1 MPEAG
6 RTRSPGARDFLRR
19 EGVPPSIAPARART
33 LPVKRRIGAVLVV
46 AAFAGGVVAAVEEKE
61 AGPIS
66 PEVCRDCHPAE
77 FRAWRR
83 SDHFQ
88 SMRVADNDA
97 VLGDFSDVR
106 VTFHG
111 IESRFFRAGDEYRVE
126 TVGAS
131 GERCVFDV
139 RYTFGWRPLQ
149 QYLLDAGNSRLQAFD
164 VAWDDRAVA
173 QGGQRWF
180 HLQPD
185 EAITPGHPFFWT
197 GHAMHWGSQC
207 AACHSTHVTKS
218 VDASGRT
225 NTAYAAA
232 NVTCEACHGDAAAHL
247 RHAANG
253 TTGSVPHAGFADG
266 PSPPIAWH
274 LAPGGRI
281 ATPDKA
287 GDSREIDQCGG
298 CHALRMPLGAD
309 AQGKPFHDA
318 YRIELVGDVHYFPDG
333 QIREEVFVLGSFLQS
348 RMHAQGVTCGN
359 CHDPHSGNLV
369 AEGNGVCGQCHHA
382 ASYDVPTHH
391 HHAAGTPGS
400 ACIDCHMP
408 ARTYMGVDP
417 RRDHAFPIPRP
428 SLSAELGVPN
438 ACTGCHE
445 GRSDAWAQEKLRD
458 WGVAE
463 KEHWA
468 RLSQR
473 LHRGDPAAADA
484 LYALVAGDTPPMVK
498 ASLLAQAAALPSHK
512 VRALLELGLRDSEP
526 LVRRGAVAGAQGQ
539 PPAERWQ
546 LLAPRVHDAV
556 ASVRFETALALAD
569 IVPALPA
576 KALAAT
582 HDLFAEQRRLLEPT
596 ADLAETQRM
605 LANLEDRLGQSAAAR
620 AAFGRALTIDPTS
633 VPALIDY
640 ADFLQREGQEREAGE
655 LLTRA
660 ISVAPDSPIANVA
673 YGLHLVRSGRR
684 DEALA
689 PLAKAAA
696 TPDASARF
704 LYIHAVAQHS
714 LGHHAAALE
723 TLRDGIERW
732 PWDPNLLS
740 TLVIYLDDP
749 QSPETQRHLETLAE
763 LGPELLHI
771 RALLDR
777 YGIIR

>member
-1 MPEAG
+1 M
-6 RTRSPGARDFLRR
+6 
-19 EGVPPSIAPARART
+19 
-33 LPVKRRIGAVLVV
+33 
-46 AAFAGGVVAAVEEKE
+46 
-61 AGPIS
+61 
-66 PEVCRDCHPAE
+66 
-77 FRAWRR
+77 
-83 SDHFQ
+83 
-88 SMRVADNDA
+88 
-97 VLGDFSDVR
+97 LGDFSDVR

-131 GERCVFDV
+131 GEPRVFDV

-149 QYLLDAGNSRLQAFD
+149 QYLLDVGDSRLQAFD
-164 VAWDDRAVA
+164 VAWDDRARA

-185 EAITPGHPFFWT
+185 EAIAPGHPFFWT
-197 GHAMHWGSQC
+197 GHAMNWGGQC
-207 AACHSTHVTKS
+207 ASCHSTNVTKS
-218 VDASGRT
+218 VDASGHLS
-225 NTAYAAA
+225 TAFEAT
-232 NVTCEACHGDAAAHL
+232 NVTCEACHGNAAVHV
-247 RHAANG
+247 RHARAG
-253 TTGSVPHAGFADG
+253 TTSSVPHAGFADG
-266 PSPPIAWH
+266 PQPPIAWH
-274 LAPGGRI
+274 LAPGARI

-298 CHALRMPLGAD
+298 CHALRMPLTAD

-318 YRIELVGDVHYFPDG
+318 YRIQLPGDVHYFRDG

-369 AEGNGVCGQCHHA
+369 ADGNGVCAQCHRA
-382 ASYDVPTHH
+382 ASYDVPSHH
-391 HHAAGTPGS
+391 RHAAGTPGS

-445 GRSDAWAQEKLRD
+445 DRSDTWAQKKLRD
-458 WGVAE
+458 WGFAE
-463 KEHWA
+463 KDHWA

-484 LYALVAGDTPPMVK
+484 LYASVAGDTPPMVK

-512 VRALLELGLRDSEP
+512 VQALLELGLRDSEP

-539 PPAERWQ
+539 PPAERWR
-546 LLAPRVHDAV
+546 LLAPHMNDPV
-556 ASVRFETALALAD
+556 ASVRFETAVALAD

-576 KALAAT
+576 RASTAT

-620 AAFGRALTIDPTS
+620 AAFARALTIDPTS

-660 ISVAPDSPIANVA
+660 ISVAPDSPMANVA
-673 YGLHLVRSGRR
+673 YGLHLVRSGHRR
-684 DEALA
+684 QALA
-689 PLAKAAA
+689 SLAKAAA

-723 TLRDGIERW
+723 TLRTGIERW

-749 QSPETQRHLETLAE
+749 HSPETQRHLATLSE
-763 LGPELLHI
+763 LEP
-771 RALLDR
+771 D
-777 YGIIR
+777 

>member
-1 MPEAG
+1 MQ
-6 RTRSPGARDFLRR
+6 T
-19 EGVPPSIAPARART
+19 
-33 LPVKRRIGAVLVV
+33 KRRIGAVLVL
-46 AAFAGGVVAAVEEKE
+46 AALAGGSGPAVSKTDAA
-61 AGPIS
+61 PTP
-66 PEVCRDCHPAE
+66 PEVCRDCHVRE
-77 FRAWRR
+77 FEAWRR

-88 SMRVADNDA
+88 SMRAAEEEA

-111 IESRFFRAGDEYRVE
+111 IESRFFRTGDEYRVE

-131 GERCVFDV
+131 SERGVFDV

-149 QYLLDAGNSRLQAFD
+149 QYLLDAGDSRLQAFD

-185 EAITPGHPFFWT
+185 EAIAPGHPFFWT

-207 AACHSTHVTKS
+207 AACHSTNVTKS
-218 VDASGRT
+218 PGASGRVDT
-225 NTAYAAA
+225 TFAAA
-232 NVTCEACHGDAAAHL
+232 NVTCAACHGDAAAHL
-247 RHAANG
+247 GHAADG
-253 TTGSVPHAGFADG
+253 TTGSVPHAGFEDG
-266 PSPPIAWH
+266 PAPPIAWH
-274 LAPGGRI
+274 LAPGARI

-287 GDSREIDQCGG
+287 GYSREIDQCGG
-298 CHALRMPLGAD
+298 CHALRMPLTAD

-318 YRIELVGDVHYFPDG
+318 YRIELLGDVHYFPDG

-348 RMHAQGVTCGN
+348 RMYARGVTCGN

-369 AEGNGVCGQCHHA
+369 VEGNGVCAQCHRT
-382 ASYDVPTHH
+382 ASYDVPAHH

-445 GRSDAWAQEKLRD
+445 GRSDAWAQNKLRD
-458 WGVAE
+458 WGFAE
-463 KEHWA
+463 KDHWA
-468 RLSQR
+468 HMFQR
-473 LHRGDPAAADA
+473 LRRGDPAAADA
-484 LYALVAGDTPPMVK
+484 LLALVAGDTPPMVK
-498 ASLLAQAAALPSHK
+498 AGLLAQAATLPSH
-512 VRALLELGLRDSEP
+512 RTRTILELGLGDSEP

-539 PPAERWQ
+539 PPAERWH
-546 LLAPRVHDAV
+546 LLAPHMNDPV
-556 ASVRFETALALAD
+556 ASVRFETAVALAD
-569 IVPALPA
+569 IAPALPA

-582 HDLFAEQRRLLEPT
+582 RDLFAEQRRLLAPT

-605 LANLEDRLGQSAAAR
+605 LGNLEDRLGKPAAAR
-620 AAFGRALTIDPTS
+620 VAFGRALTIDPTS

-655 LLTRA
+655 LLARA
-660 ISVAPDSPIANVA
+660 ISVAPDSPVANVA
-673 YGLHLVRSGRR
+673 YGLHLVRAGRR
-684 DEALA
+684 REALA

-714 LGHHAAALE
+714 LGQHAAALE
-723 TLRDGIERW
+723 TLRAGIERW
-732 PWDPNLLS
+732 SWDPHLLS

-749 QSPETQRHLETLAE
+749 QSPETQRHLATLAE
-763 LGPELLHI
+763 VGPDLPHV

-777 YGIIR
+777 YGIVR

>member
-1 MPEAG
+1 M
-6 RTRSPGARDFLRR
+6 L
-19 EGVPPSIAPARART
+19 
-33 LPVKRRIGAVLVV
+33 VL
-46 AAFAGGVVAAVEEKE
+46 AALAAGGGPAVAKTDA
-61 AGPIS
+61 APIP
-66 PEVCRDCHPAE
+66 PEVCRDCHLPE
-77 FRAWRR
+77 FEAWQR

-88 SMRVADNDA
+88 SMRLAEEDA

-111 IESRFFRAGDEYRVE
+111 IESRFFRSGDEYRVE

-131 GERCVFDV
+131 GARGVFDV

-149 QYLLDAGNSRLQAFD
+149 QYLLDVGDSRLQAFD
-164 VAWDDRAVA
+164 VAWDDRSVA

-197 GHAMHWGSQC
+197 GHAMNWGSQC

-218 VDASGRT
+218 VGASGRT

-232 NVTCEACHGDAAAHL
+232 NVTCAACHGDATAHL
-247 RHAANG
+247 GHAVNG
-253 TTGSVPHAGFADG
+253 TIGSVPHSGFADG
-266 PSPPIAWH
+266 PSPPIAWR
-274 LAPGGRI
+274 LAPGERI

-298 CHALRMPLGAD
+298 CHALRTPLVAD

-318 YRIELVGDVHYFPDG
+318 YRIQLPDDVHYFPDG

-369 AEGNGVCGQCHHA
+369 AEGNGVCVQCHRA

-391 HHAAGTPGS
+391 HHAAGSPGS

-428 SLSAELGVPN
+428 NLSAEFDVPN

-445 GRSDAWAQEKLRD
+445 GRSDAWAQEHLSD
-458 WGVAE
+458 SGLAE
-463 KEHWA
+463 KEHWT
-468 RLSQR
+468 RLAQR

-484 LYALVAGDTPPMVK
+484 LQVLVAGDTPPMVK
-498 ASLLAQAAALPSHK
+498 ASLLARAAALPSHR
-512 VRALLELGLRDSEP
+512 VQALLELGLGDPKP

-539 PPAERWQ
+539 PPAARWR
-546 LLAPRVHDAV
+546 LLAPRMNDPV
-556 ASVRFETALALAD
+556 ASVRFETAIALAD

-582 HDLFAEQRRLLEPT
+582 RDLFAEQRQLLALT
-596 ADLAETQRM
+596 ADLAQTQRM
-605 LANLEDRLGQSAAAR
+605 LGNLEDRLGKAAAAR
-620 AAFGRALTIDPTS
+620 TAFESALTIDPTS

-640 ADFLQREGQEREAGE
+640 ADFLQRQGEEREASA
-655 LLTRA
+655 LLARA
-660 ISVAPDSPIANVA
+660 IGVAPESPLANLA
-673 YGLHLVRSGRR
+673 YGLHLIRDGRR
-684 DEALA
+684 GEALA
-689 PLAKAAA
+689 QLANAAA

-714 LGHHAAALE
+714 LGHRDEALE
-723 TLRDGIERW
+723 TLRAGIERW
-732 PWDPNLLS
+732 PWDPDLLS

-749 QSPETQRHLETLAE
+749 QSPETQRHLATLAE
-763 LGPELLHI
+763 VGPDLPHI

-777 YGIIR
+777 YGIVR